1 MSKQLS
7 KNEWLYYF
15 DLYEKDYYKF
25 VYEYTKR
32 RGKWN
37 HNIKSIFVNKYKTF
51 KYNNIVLFNL
61 LFVNFFMIF
70 FS

>member
-51 KYNNIVLFNL
+51 KYNIW
-61 LFVNFFMIF
+61 
-70 FS
+70 